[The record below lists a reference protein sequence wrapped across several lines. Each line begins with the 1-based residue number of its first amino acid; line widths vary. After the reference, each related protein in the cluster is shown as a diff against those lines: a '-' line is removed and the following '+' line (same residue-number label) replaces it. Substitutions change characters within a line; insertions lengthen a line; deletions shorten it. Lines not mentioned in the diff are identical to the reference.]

1 MSQALELNLPTEQA
15 VDELLIIS
23 SQNPGKAYAIF
34 KHSTRCNISSMA
46 LNRMDKTDFFEKF
59 NVPFY
64 YLDLIQFRNVSNYVA
79 QKLQVE
85 HESPQLLIIKN
96 GKCIASETHNGIR
109 ESWLLEVLPP
119 ADTK

>member
-1 MSQALELNLPTEQA
+1 MHTTVMLNILTENAIDDLLQTSIESPSQT
-15 VDELLIIS
+15 
-23 SQNPGKAYAIF
+23 YAIF

-59 NVPFY
+59 EVPFY

-79 QKLQVE
+79 QQLQVE

-109 ESWLLEVLPP
+109 ESWLLEILTPSN
-119 ADTK
+119 TQ

>member
-1 MSQALELNLPTEQA
+1 MHQTLKLNLLSEQAL
-15 VDELLIIS
+15 DELLIIS
-23 SQNPGKAYAIF
+23 SQNPNKTYAIF
-34 KHSTRCNISSMA
+34 KHSTRCNISTMA

-64 YLDLIQFRNVSNYVA
+64 YLDLIQYRNVSNYVA

-109 ESWLLEVLPP
+109 ESWLLEAMPH
-119 ADTK
+119 